1 MTLISRIDHVSIAVK
16 DYEEAFN
23 FFSKLL
29 GSVPGAGMEDPNM
42 KYVWQLFSLG
52 DLSRLELMHPTG
64 TGSFLDGFLKDK
76 KGGVHHITLETPDIE
91 KFRQH
96 LEEQGIPYFG
106 FGSMGE
112 VWKELFIHPKHA
124 FGVLIQVAEFNP
136 DDWLAESEKMPPGK
150 RFSVSANNDGCTV
163 TFSHPGGGKS
173 SISLAAS
180 EARQLVSDINDA
192 LKQSS

>member
-1 MTLISRIDHVSIAVK
+1 MTLISRIDHVSIAVN
-16 DYEEAFN
+16 DYDAAQR
-23 FFSKLL
+23 FFCTLL

-64 TGSFLDGFLKDK
+64 PGSFLDGFLKDK

-96 LEEQGIPYFG
+96 LDKQGIPYFG
-106 FGSMGE
+106 FGSMGD

-124 FGVLIQVAEFNP
+124 FGVLVQVAEFNP
-136 DDWLAESEKMPPGK
+136 DDWLGESEKMPRGK
-150 RFSVSANNDGCTV
+150 RFSVSKNDDNFTI
-163 TFSHPGGGKS
+163 TFSHPGGGKAS
-173 SISLAAS
+173 VSLDAS
-180 EARQLVSDINDA
+180 EARQLAAEITKA
-192 LKQSS
+192 LEQ